1 MPNTRS
7 SGLEGGVSG
16 SPTEQAQ
23 RIGRPAAPAPHG
35 LRRGMSSAYPCCSH
49 DVRQRGYV
57 RVLAWQPPNA
67 RRGLLDLA
75 QEGPIPCESEA
86 CPAEKLIS
94 QRTTLNRPFI
104 NPFTTRITEGLGLL
118 RRLVRWMPDRAL
130 WSHVRSAASPGA
142 LHLEPVV
149 PWHVPTA
156 RSTHHVTVWLLCAG
170 CGTTSMRWCES
181 C

>member
-1 MPNTRS
+1 MLRDAQKCAS
-7 SGLEGGVSG
+7 V
-16 SPTEQAQ
+16 TEQAQ

-94 QRTTLNRPFI
+94 QRTTLSIFELDYFQLSRAAQASDKVAVKLANAEAQLYDPAL
-104 NPFTTRITEGLGLL
+104 PA
-118 RRLVRWMPDRAL
+118 RR
-130 WSHVRSAASPGA
+130 RS
-142 LHLEPVV
+142 E
-149 PWHVPTA
+149 
-156 RSTHHVTVWLLCAG
+156 R
-170 CGTTSMRWCES
+170 
-181 C
+181 